1 MAVNRYDQ
9 AYVAPY
15 VEQYTPI
22 PFDALLRIGQQYAQD
37 RDKTEA
43 AFQTALTQYRN
54 FNSPSAV
61 DTQRW
66 YDLTVAPA
74 TQLANE
80 MASNPELLR
89 SPEGRRRIQNFINTR
104 PYAELSQLERSRDQ
118 MLQRQKN
125 IAELIKDGTYNEA
138 WHNMNLSN
146 YDTLRNGIFSDI
158 NVTPYKDAASLVK
171 PYIDGVKD
179 SYIGTEGGFDYY
191 GVTPQQIQQIVGG
204 NLSSL
209 MTTPQAT
216 EYIRQY
222 VRQGY
227 SPEEAQQ
234 LFANQLIT
242 SASKFARQNRK
253 TNPFATLQYQDQLIR
268 SRWRDPNNPANK
280 DKDPNNPN
288 NPWYLT
294 NLIQMQGQ
302 DKYNLGRAQVLSRM
316 PEYREAVRL
325 LNSDDEKQQ
334 QAGKNIIEQIAS
346 ENPTYTHVFRKVF
359 DQYGNV
365 DKAGNTVLSRDA
377 LRKGTNDILNNF
389 SNTISG
395 SYGNLLLNTIPGI
408 SQELQNTPLGRRRT
422 ISSGAN
428 LDLATRTVAALA
440 GFNPS
445 DGSTSAGRNRF
456 LNELKGGG
464 FNNMI
469 VLGNERILT
478 VPTVNAHGEPTTAN
492 YQTIRVAISADEAK
506 QRGLTDED
514 MKDAGAIKYNAA
526 SKSTSTTLSG
536 DYDNDDEEITYNKI
550 SSNTSSSKNNDYWL
564 VDLTSEI
571 PIEGLG
577 AEYAN
582 QQALKQNVNP
592 TTYSALYQDVQD
604 QAYGLSLMNEE

>member
-9 AYVAPY
+9 AYIAPY
-15 VEQYTPI
+15 IEQYTPI
-22 PFDALLRIGQQYAQD
+22 PFDALLRVGQQYAQD

-89 SPEGRRRIQNFINTR
+89 SPEGRRKIQNFINTR

-125 IAELIKDGTYNEA
+125 IAELIKDGTYNAA
-138 WHNMNLSN
+138 WHNLDLSS
-146 YDTLRNGIFSDI
+146 YDTLHNGIFSDI

-191 GVTPQQIQQIVGG
+191 GVTPQQIQQIVGS
-204 NLSSL
+204 NLLSL

-216 EYIRQY
+216 EYINQY
-222 VRQGY
+222 IRQGY

-234 LFANQLIT
+234 LFTNQLIT

-294 NLIQMQGQ
+294 NLIQRQGQ
-302 DKYNLGRAQVLSRM
+302 DKYSLGRAQVLSRM
-316 PEYREAVRL
+316 PEYKEAVRL
-325 LNSDDEKQQ
+325 LNSNDEKQQ
-334 QAGKNIIEQIAS
+334 QAGKNLIEKIAN
-346 ENPTYTHVFRKVF
+346 ENSDYTKVFRRVF

-365 DKAGNTVLSRDA
+365 GKNGTTVSNESLLQA
-377 LRKGTNDILNNF
+377 TNDILNNF
-389 SNTISG
+389 SNTVSG
-395 SYGNLLLNTIPGI
+395 SYGTLLLNTIPGV

-440 GFNPS
+440 GFNPATT
-445 DGSTSAGRNRF
+445 GGGRNRF

-506 QRGLTDED
+506 QRGLTDQD
-514 MKDAGAIKYNAA
+514 MKDAGAVKYNSAT
-526 SKSTSTTLSG
+526 KDTSTTLSG
-536 DYDNDDEEITYNKI
+536 DYDNDNGEAKYNKI
-550 SSNTSSSKNNDYWL
+550 TSNSSVSKINEYWL

-604 QAYGLSLMNEE
+604 QAYGLSLTNEE